1 MALPWGD
8 ARAQFQLVRAH
19 VETEIGRGVSTRTIF
34 EALLNE
40 GKINMA
46 KKTFYKYAAK
56 ALNPKSELAP
66 GSAIVPP
73 PKTRRGG
80 SNTPQDSLLQT
91 QPKAT
96 NRFTMADSIKDYD

>member
-19 VETEIGRGVSTRTIF
+19 VEAEIGRGVSTRTIF
-34 EALLNE
+34 EALRDE
-40 GKINMA
+40 GKIDMA

-56 ALNPKSELAP
+56 ALNLKPELAP

-73 PKTRRGG
+73 PKTGGSG
-80 SNTPQDSLLQT
+80 SNTPQDPLLPS
-91 QPKAT
+91 QPKGT

>member
-19 VETEIGRGVSTRTIF
+19 VEAEIGRGISKRKIF
-34 EALLNE
+34 EALSSK
-40 GKINMA
+40 GKIDMA
-46 KKTFYKYAAK
+46 EKTFYECAAK

-73 PKTRRGG
+73 PKTGG
-80 SNTPQDSLLQT
+80 SGSITPQDSSPPS
-91 QPKAT
+91 QPKGT
-96 NRFTMADSIKDYD
+96 NRFQMADSIKDYD

>member
-19 VETEIGRGVSTRTIF
+19 VEAEIGRGVSKRTIF
-34 EALLNE
+34 EALLSE
-40 GKINMA
+40 GKISMTLPA
-46 KKTFYKYAAK
+46 FYKCAAK
-56 ALNPKSELAP
+56 DLNPKSELAP

-73 PKTRRGG
+73 PKTGGSG
-80 SNTPQDSLLQT
+80 SNTPQDSPPPS
-91 QPKAT
+91 QPRGS